1 MNDIKEFKVPITDHW
16 KVNKVFLQSCLK
28 DMKLPKHF
36 KPILQ
41 LHRIEEVLSKLNGRR
56 PPQNFLVV
64 VPEWTC
70 CLWYKQLLETECKAE
85 WIKFPG
91 EADDFVDDKHRA
103 LGEIAW
109 DNWLVVFNAK
119 LEFVQ

>member
-1 MNDIKEFKVPITDHW
+1 MGDLVWRKVHYRQTSKGESTYKGTYAVQEVLGELQYFLSGKSNHTPKVSVNDIKEFKIPITDHW
-16 KVNKVFLQSCLK
+16 KENKVFLQSCLK

-41 LHRIEEVLSKLNGRR
+41 LHRIEEVLSRLNGRR

-70 CLWYKQLLETECKAE
+70 CLSY
-85 WIKFPG
+85 
-91 EADDFVDDKHRA
+91 
-103 LGEIAW
+103 
-109 DNWLVVFNAK
+109 
-119 LEFVQ
+119 